1 MLQCA
6 VSRLQSF
13 GSDALVYFVNLP
25 AYSLLLPFFLLTHW
39 CNRVRFLGPC

>member
-13 GSDALVYFVNLP
+13 RSDALVYFVNLP
-25 AYSLLLPFFLLTHW
+25 AYSLLPVFLLAHW
-39 CNRVRFLGPC
+39 CNRVRFLSPC